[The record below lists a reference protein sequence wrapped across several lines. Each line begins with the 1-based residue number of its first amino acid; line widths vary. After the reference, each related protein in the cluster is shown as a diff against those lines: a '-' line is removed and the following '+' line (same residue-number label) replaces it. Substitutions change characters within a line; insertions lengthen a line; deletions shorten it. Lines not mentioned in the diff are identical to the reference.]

1 MNPSQPTEKELLK
14 QILEPLLQDF
24 EYWFSRSH
32 SLLQSDKISF
42 LSSEDQTNL
51 LQRIEQAQGEVR
63 AAVMLFNV
71 TNGQAGID
79 TKVLMGWHQLV
90 SECWAVAQKLRS
102 ENEQAT

>member
-32 SLLQSDKISF
+32 SLLQSEKISF
-42 LSSEDQTNL
+42 LSLEDQTKL
-51 LQRIEQAQGEVR
+51 LQRIEQAQGEVKT
-63 AAVMLFNV
+63 AMMLFQV

-79 TKVLMGWHQLV
+79 TKVLIPWHQLV
-90 SECWAVAQKLRS
+90 SECWGIAQRFRL
-102 ENEQAT
+102 ENGQST